1 MTDPLRSPERIA
13 ACDLRYLRGL
23 VRKAETGFVSVNVNV
38 LRGALDLLTA
48 KAERLALVEAERD
61 AANASRIANRF
72 LRDRAEVTLR
82 QITQAVEEGLAGLDR
97 ASFIIE
103 RKGDTCVVRRSDA
116 MHALL
121 FVRQTLAAVPGTP
134 EGQ

>member
-1 MTDPLRSPERIA
+1 MPGTERAKQTMKEPIDADPVGLTGTEGLRATEEFELLQSQLRA
-13 ACDLRYLRGL
+13 AEETLREATADV
-23 VRKAETGFVSVNVNV
+23 VRFA
-38 LRGALDLLTA
+38 
-48 KAERLALVEAERD
+48 AERD
-61 AANASRIANRF
+61 EA
-72 LRDRAEVTLR
+72 RATLA
-82 QITQAVEEGLAGLDR
+82 QAIDKNLDWLKK

-103 RKGDTCVVRRSDA
+103 RNGFLAVVDHSDA

>member
-1 MTDPLRSPERIA
+1 METVARRGDERGIMPGTERAKQTMKEPIDADPVGLTGTEGLRATEEFELLQSQLRA
-13 ACDLRYLRGL
+13 AEETLREATADV
-23 VRKAETGFVSVNVNV
+23 VRFA
-38 LRGALDLLTA
+38 
-48 KAERLALVEAERD
+48 AERD
-61 AANASRIANRF
+61 EA
-72 LRDRAEVTLR
+72 RATLA
-82 QITQAVEEGLAGLDR
+82 QAIDKNLDWLKK

-103 RKGDTCVVRRSDA
+103 RNGFLAVVDHSDA

>member
-1 MTDPLRSPERIA
+1 MKEPIDADPVGLTGTEGLRATEEFELLQSQLRA
-13 ACDLRYLRGL
+13 AEETLREATADV
-23 VRKAETGFVSVNVNV
+23 VRFA
-38 LRGALDLLTA
+38 
-48 KAERLALVEAERD
+48 AERD
-61 AANASRIANRF
+61 EA
-72 LRDRAEVTLR
+72 RATLA
-82 QITQAVEEGLAGLDR
+82 QAIDKNLDWLKK

-103 RKGDTCVVRRSDA
+103 RNGFLAVVDHSDA